1 MTSDPCQVPIAAT
14 PALSIVIPSYNVAP
28 YIEAAISSALDQ
40 TFTDLEVIVVND
52 GSTDQTP
59 AIIERI
65 AAERNDPRL
74 KIIHRANGGLA
85 AARNTGIKAAM
96 GEFIG
101 FLDSDDVWHPTKA
114 AKHVDRMRAD
124 PTIGISFSHSQ
135 YIAESGVP
143 TGGILFAKKTE
154 PSLHD
159 MIRRNHVGNGSTPV
173 VRSICFKKAGVFRE
187 ELKSC
192 EDYEMWCRILWATD
206 LRAEAIQEP
215 LTSYRLRD
223 SSLSFNFEKF
233 VSNADLAMSALRER
247 MKHVP
252 ERLFRAGH
260 AEHYR
265 IAAWK
270 AAITGQDKSAA
281 NLLIRSLRLW
291 PWLLLYDFHVSATIL
306 ALFLPT
312 GLRLQLMTWFK
323 SLRTSDVQS

>member
-1 MTSDPCQVPIAAT
+1 MTSEPRHLSAAT
-14 PALSIVIPSYNVAP
+14 EPSLSIVIPSYNVAP
-28 YIEAAISSALDQ
+28 YIEAAILSALDQ

-52 GSTDQTP
+52 GSTDQTA
-59 AIIERI
+59 AIIERV
-65 AAERNDPRL
+65 AAERADPRL
-74 KIIHRANGGLA
+74 RIIHRANGGLA
-85 AARNTGIKAAM
+85 AARNTGIEAAL

-101 FLDSDDVWHPTKA
+101 FLDSDDIWHPTKA
-114 AKHVDRMRAD
+114 AKHIDRMRAD
-124 PTIGISFSHSQ
+124 PAIGISFSHSQ

-143 TGGILFAKKTE
+143 TGGILFAKKTK

-159 MIRRNHVGNGSTPV
+159 MIRRNHVGNGSTPI

-233 VSNADLAMSALRER
+233 VSNADLAMSALRKR

-291 PWLLLYDFHVSATIL
+291 PWLLLYDFHVGATIL
-306 ALFLPT
+306 ALLLPT
-312 GLRLQLMTWFK
+312 KLRLQLMTWFK
-323 SLRTSDVQS
+323 SLRASDVKP